1 MQIKPNLGHSEA
13 ASAMSQ
19 IMKAILAM
27 EHGEIPATIRI
38 KKFNPAIDFETARVK
53 VVTEMTPWPS
63 NRLRR
68 VSINR

>member
-1 MQIKPNLGHSEA
+1 
-13 ASAMSQ
+13 MSQ

-38 KKFNPAIDFETARVK
+38 KEFNPAIDFETAKVK
-53 VVTEMTPWPS
+53 VVTKMTPWPS